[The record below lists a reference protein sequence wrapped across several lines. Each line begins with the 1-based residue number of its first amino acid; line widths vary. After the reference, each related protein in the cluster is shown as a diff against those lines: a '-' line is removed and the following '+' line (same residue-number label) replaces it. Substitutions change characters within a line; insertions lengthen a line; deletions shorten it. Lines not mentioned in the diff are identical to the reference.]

1 MLLGRCGRVDSDAL
15 LPSCRGSMWPR
26 CSVSSPSISR
36 QRSVAPAVGIEAA
49 GVHFVLRRQLRVP
62 ARETPT
68 AHPIL
73 HFPRVPACS
82 SSAGWLSQLRDWRS
96 THSLCVD
103 RACAIRLSF
112 LVAAAGGRSAR
123 ACADGA
129 SRCEPAAAAVFYMR
143 MSRLERWLL
152 YVESVVFLVMFW
164 RWMP

>member
-49 GVHFVLRRQLRVP
+49 GGHFVLRRQLRGP
-62 ARETPT
+62 ARETQT
-68 AHPIL
+68 AHPIS
-73 HFPRVPACS
+73 PRVSACS
-82 SSAGWLSQLRDWRS
+82 SSAGWLAQLRDWRS

-112 LVAAAGGRSAR
+112 LVAAAGGRCAR

-129 SRCEPAAAAVFYMR
+129 SRCEPAAAAVSYMR
-143 MSRLERWLL
+143 MSGLERWLL
-152 YVESVVFLVMFW
+152 YVEAVVFLVMVW